1 MNLRERKIPVNKET
15 PKESTKLIETVD
27 KAFDILE
34 CFLDSGPELTL
45 KELSEMTGLYKSRI
59 LRICGTLMAH
69 GVLIRL
75 QRSTYRLGPKLMS
88 LGKAYE
94 RSNTLISLARPD
106 LRELAVLTGESTS
119 LFVIDGTKRLC
130 LVREE
135 GPSPIRYSITEG
147 ERLELHAGAG
157 GKALLAFAPEKIR
170 NRVLSGKK
178 LKKLTTATFVKREQL
193 EKELETIRKDGY
205 AISKGERTS
214 EAASIA
220 VPVYDISNL
229 VCAVITVAGP
239 IQRFSKEHCQD
250 MLAHLL
256 ASAKKLSFLLGQKG
270 PG

>member
-1 MNLRERKIPVNKET
+1 MDKET

-27 KAFDILE
+27 KAIDILE
-34 CFLDSGPELTL
+34 CFLDGGPELTL

-69 GVLIRL
+69 SILIRL
-75 QRSTYRLGPKLMS
+75 ERSTYRLGPKLMS

-106 LRELAVLTGESTS
+106 LRELAALTGESTS
-119 LFVIDGTKRLC
+119 LFVFDGTKRIC

-157 GKALLAFAPEKIR
+157 GKALLAYASEKIR
-170 NRVLSGKK
+170 NRALRGKAM
-178 LKKLTTATFVKREQL
+178 KKLTPATIVKRERL
-193 EKELETIRKDGY
+193 EDELKTIRKNGY

-214 EAASIA
+214 EAASMA
-220 VPVYDISNL
+220 APVYDHSNR
-229 VCAVITVAGP
+229 VCAVITIAGP
-239 IQRFSKEHCQD
+239 IQRFSNEHCRE
-250 MLAHLL
+250 MLTHLL
-256 ASAKKLSFLLGQKG
+256 SSAKKLSFLLGQKG
-270 PG
+270 LG